1 MPSGVAEAEAVA
13 DSRNFEGG
21 LSFSKCAMRE
31 RKSFEEDEPGQDG
44 AENEDAAARR
54 AERAFFSEITIYGA
68 ELNIKS
74 KLNWR
79 HLDLQV
85 EAVETDNVS

>member
-1 MPSGVAEAEAVA
+1 MPSGVAEAEAAA

-21 LSFSKCAMRE
+21 LSFSKCAMRG

-54 AERAFFSEITIYGA
+54 AERAFGPPSGSSGDWRQTTFPNLLQFS
-68 ELNIKS
+68 
-74 KLNWR
+74 
-79 HLDLQV
+79 
-85 EAVETDNVS
+85 